1 MQVAQ
6 NKLTIIY
13 VSVNPLRNINLI
25 YTAGGFLM
33 KEKELTEYLCTE
45 IKEINQ
51 YVIDHPELSREDA
64 SKEWVKRYAAEFSKK
79 WKETHTG
86 T

>member
-1 MQVAQ
+1 
-6 NKLTIIY
+6 
-13 VSVNPLRNINLI
+13 
-25 YTAGGFLM
+25 M
-33 KEKELTEYLCTE
+33 KEKELSEYLLTE

-51 YVIDHPELSREDA
+51 YTIDHPELSREDA
-64 SKEWVKRYAAEFSKK
+64 SKEWVKKYAADFSKK